1 MSLFDINHML
11 TKNIAFSTFSRFASQ
26 ILAVLSNFILAR
38 ALGVDGFGEYAFI
51 SAIVLIGNA
60 ISTFGTDMVL
70 IRKIS
75 AEKDYSDISTS
86 LAIQLIISFLF
97 IFSVFV
103 FSSSQVLRIYILSL
117 IPLSFF
123 TIATI
128 ALRGSQKINL
138 FSILHFVFSFLQFI
152 SACLVYLFNENISQ
166 LALFLLISHI
176 LSAFVGL
183 LFCFNK
189 IPNFIIFSKPSFEKI
204 IHLLKISFPL
214 ALIGSLRLVYEKMA
228 VTFFPLLTNL
238 FFAGLFSASTR
249 VMDAIKLGYI
259 SALTPIYPEMSRD
272 KKFLSL
278 QTGLRLLL
286 LSSIFL
292 SLTIC
297 LLAKYLI
304 TFLFGSEFESGTSAL
319 QIMAWV
325 IPFYVIVSYYSLGFL
340 AIELEKPVLVSLV
353 ASLLLLLTM
362 LIVLT
367 QLYGLVG
374 GALAVLSAEVLQA
387 SLLFIQWRKYALSK
401 LSK

>member
-1 MSLFDINHML
+1 MLNHTL
-11 TKNIAFSTFSRFASQ
+11 TKNIAFSTLSRVASQ

-38 ALGVDGFGEYAFI
+38 ALGVAGFGEYAFL
-51 SAIVLIGNA
+51 SAIILIGNA
-60 ISTFGTDMVL
+60 LSTFGTDMVL

-75 AEKDYSDISTS
+75 AEKDYSNISTS
-86 LAIQLIISFLF
+86 LAIQLFISSIFIFCVF
-97 IFSVFV
+97 IFS
-103 FSSSQVLRIYILSL
+103 SSTPLRIYIFSL

-138 FSILHFVFSFLQFI
+138 FSILHFIFSFLQFI
-152 SACLVYLFNENISQ
+152 CACLVYLFDRNTSQ

-176 LSAFVGL
+176 LSAFVGS

-204 IHLLKISFPL
+204 IHLIKISFPL
-214 ALIGSLRLVYEKMA
+214 ALIGSLRLIYEKMA
-228 VTFFPLLTNL
+228 VTFFPFLTNL
-238 FFAGLFSASTR
+238 FFAGLFSASMR
-249 VMDAIKLGYI
+249 VTDAIKLGYI
-259 SALTPIYPEMSRD
+259 SALTPIYPEMARD

-292 SLTIC
+292 SLIIF

-304 TFLFGSEFESGTSAL
+304 TFLFGTEFESATIAL
-319 QIMAWV
+319 QIMAWM
-325 IPFYVIVSYYSLGFL
+325 IPFYVVVSYYSLGFL
-340 AIELEKPVLVSLV
+340 AIELEKPVLISLV

-367 QLYGLVG
+367 QAYGLVG
-374 GALAVLSAEVLQA
+374 GAVAVLSAEVLQA